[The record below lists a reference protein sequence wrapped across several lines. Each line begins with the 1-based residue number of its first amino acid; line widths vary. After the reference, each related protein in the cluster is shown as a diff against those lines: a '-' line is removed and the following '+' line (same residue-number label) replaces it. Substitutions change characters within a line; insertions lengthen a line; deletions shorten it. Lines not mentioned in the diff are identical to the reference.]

1 LREGIRKLRE
11 QREKQGLC
19 TTSTFMKRS
28 IAMPGSFRIGKIAG
42 IDIDFN
48 VSWIIILVLL
58 TVSLATGW
66 FPQLYPGWSTAT
78 YWLIAFL
85 SSLLLFVS
93 VLLHELA
100 HSLVARRR
108 GLPVTSITLF
118 IFGGVSN
125 IEREPMSPGVE
136 FQMAVVGPLTSL
148 VIGVICFLLQLPLRG
163 SNSPLEGILFY
174 LAVTN
179 ILLGVF
185 NLIPGFPLDGGRVLH
200 SIVWR
205 LTANM
210 RQATRVASLTG
221 QFIAYLFILL
231 GIWIFFAGSI
241 LDGLWLGF
249 IGWFLLSAAQSADA
263 QVMLTSVLRGVTVGE
278 VMNPKPAT
286 VPANIS
292 LQHLVDAYFLPG
304 GLRYALVMQADHLVG
319 LMTLSDIRH
328 IPREQWGQVPVS
340 NAMIPLSRLHV
351 VTPQQSLSDVLPLM
365 AGRDVNQLPVVQNGA
380 LVGILSRDAIVQY
393 LEVRRGL
400 GVDTPKDDAQN
411 QFRNA
416 A

>member
-1 LREGIRKLRE
+1 MSG
-11 QREKQGLC
+11 
-19 TTSTFMKRS
+19 T
-28 IAMPGSFRIGKIAG
+28 FRIGNIAG
-42 IDIDFN
+42 IDIDIH

-108 GLPVTSITLF
+108 GLPVKSITLF

-125 IEREPMSPGVE
+125 IEREPTSPGIE
-136 FQMAVVGPLTSL
+136 FQMAFVGPLTSL
-148 VIGVICFLLQLPLRG
+148 VIGVVCFLLQLPLRG
-163 SNSPLEGILFY
+163 SNSLLEGILYY

-179 ILLGVF
+179 VLLGLF

-205 LTANM
+205 LTGNL

-221 QFIAYLFILL
+221 QVIAYLFILL
-231 GIWIFFAGSI
+231 GIWLFFVGDI
-241 LDGLWLGF
+241 LDGIWLGF
-249 IGWFLLSAAQSADA
+249 IGWFLLSAAQSANA
-263 QVMLTSVLRGVTVGE
+263 QGMLTSVLHGVTVGE
-278 VMNPKPAT
+278 VMNPKPTT
-286 VPANIS
+286 VPADIS
-292 LQHLVDAYFLPG
+292 LQQLVDASFLPG

-319 LMTLSDIRH
+319 LITLSDIRH

-340 NAMIPLSRLHV
+340 TAMIPLSRLHV
-351 VTPQQSLSDVLPLM
+351 ATPQQSLSDVLPFM
-365 AGRDVNQLPVVQNGA
+365 AGRDVNQLPVVENGA
-380 LVGILSRDAIVQY
+380 LVGVLSRDAIVHY
-393 LEVRRGL
+393 LEVRQSL
-400 GVDTPKDDAQN
+400 GVENAKSDAHN
-411 QFRNA
+411 QLGHA
-416 A
+416 V